1 MLSKLAPN
9 PSIRG
14 TLVDFISNTKIM
26 QDNGL
31 KTAIIDA
38 DSILFAIC
46 VDKKQDDYQ
55 IAHFGA
61 QAERSLNDV
70 IEEFNNYF
78 LKILMDSGCIQYV
91 AFLTAGSHRYSF
103 YPEYKAN
110 RKKLEKPRFLKELTA
125 YAIETLGFCRVDG
138 YEADDLVNMCKEQL
152 GDNTLIVHTDKDLDQ
167 IPGNHFNYKK
177 PEFYDI
183 SEDTAQLNLWT
194 QVITG
199 DSIDNIKGIPGK
211 GSKFAEQLKD
221 ECSYTKGA
229 ETHVGVFRNEILSNY
244 IDKFGEYQ
252 GIEEFT
258 KNYKLIKLLGL
269 GNSGL
274 FFQTSL
280 VEDKLDLEANLNLQ

>member
-1 MLSKLAPN
+1 MLIKIVPN

-14 TLVDFISNTKIM
+14 ALVDFISNTKVM

-55 IAHFGA
+55 IAQYGA
-61 QAERSLNDV
+61 QTERTLNDV
-70 IEEFNNYF
+70 IEEFNTYF
-78 LKILMDSGCIQYV
+78 LKILMDSGCLQYV

-110 RKKLEKPRFLKELTA
+110 RKKLDKPRFLKELTA

-152 GDNTLIVHTDKDLDQ
+152 GQNVLIVHTDKDLDQ

-177 PEFYDI
+177 PEFYDV

-211 GSKFAEQLKD
+211 GSAFAAKVFKQD
-221 ECSYTKGA
+221 EPYRNLVLLSY
-229 ETHVGVFRNEILSNY
+229 ILE
-244 IDKFGEYQ
+244 FGEYK

-280 VEDKLDLEANLNLQ
+280 VEDKLDLEANLNL

>member
-1 MLSKLAPN
+1 MLTKVTPN
-9 PSIRG
+9 ASIRG
-14 TLVDFISNTKIM
+14 ALVDFISNTKII
-26 QDNGL
+26 QDTGL

-61 QAERSLNDV
+61 QTERTLNDV
-70 IEEFNNYF
+70 IEEFNTYF
-78 LKILMDSGCIQYV
+78 LRVLMDSGCLQYV

-177 PEFYDI
+177 PEFYDV

-211 GSKFAEQLKD
+211 GSAFAAKVFKQD
-221 ECSYTKGA
+221 EPYRNLVLLSY
-229 ETHVGVFRNEILSNY
+229 ILE
-244 IDKFGEYQ
+244 FGEYK

-280 VEDKLDLEANLNLQ
+280 VEDKLDLEANLNL

>member
-1 MLSKLAPN
+1 MLTKVTPN
-9 PSIRG
+9 ASIRG
-14 TLVDFISNTKIM
+14 ALVDFISNTKII

-61 QAERSLNDV
+61 QTERTLNDV
-70 IEEFNNYF
+70 IEEFNTYF
-78 LKILMDSGCIQYV
+78 LRVLMDSGCIQYV

-177 PEFYDI
+177 PEFYDV

-211 GSKFAEQLKD
+211 GSAFAAKVFKQD
-221 ECSYTKGA
+221 EPYRNLVLLSY
-229 ETHVGVFRNEILSNY
+229 ILE
-244 IDKFGEYQ
+244 FGEYK

-280 VEDKLDLEANLNLQ
+280 VEDKLDLEANLNL

>member
-1 MLSKLAPN
+1 
-9 PSIRG
+9 
-14 TLVDFISNTKIM
+14 
-26 QDNGL
+26 
-31 KTAIIDA
+31 
-38 DSILFAIC
+38 
-46 VDKKQDDYQ
+46 
-55 IAHFGA
+55 
-61 QAERSLNDV
+61 
-70 IEEFNNYF
+70 
-78 LKILMDSGCIQYV
+78 
-91 AFLTAGSHRYSF
+91 
-103 YPEYKAN
+103 
-110 RKKLEKPRFLKELTA
+110 
-125 YAIETLGFCRVDG
+125 
-138 YEADDLVNMCKEQL
+138 MCKEQL

-199 DSIDNIKGIPGK
+199 DSIDNIVG
-211 GSKFAEQLKD
+211 LKNYGRVKAGNILGNVEPSD
-221 ECSYTKGA
+221 YMSEVLISYTNNLGQ
-229 ETHVGVFRNEILSNY
+229 
-244 IDKFGEYQ
+244 YQ

>member
-1 MLSKLAPN
+1 MNTKITPN

-14 TLVDFISNTKIM
+14 GLVDFISNIKVI
-26 QDNGL
+26 QQEGL

-38 DSILFAIC
+38 DSILFAVC
-46 VDKKQDDYQ
+46 VDKKQDENQ
-55 IAHFGA
+55 IAQYGD
-61 QAERSLNDV
+61 QTERTLEQV
-70 IEEFNNYF
+70 IDEFNTYF
-78 LKILMDSGCIQYV
+78 LKVLMDSGCIQYV
-91 AFLTAGSHRYSF
+91 AFLTNGSHRYSF

-110 RKKLEKPRFLKELTA
+110 RKKLDKPKYLSELREYT
-125 YAIETLGFCRVDG
+125 INTLGFCQVKG

-177 PEFYDI
+177 SEFYDI
-183 SEDTAQLNLWT
+183 SEDTAELNLWT

-211 GSKFAEQLKD
+211 GIKAAEEITIEAGINANPYSSEVL
-221 ECSYTKGA
+221 
-229 ETHVGVFRNEILSNY
+229 NEY
-244 IDKFGEYQ
+244 IKKFGEYQ

-269 GNSGL
+269 GNTN
-274 FFQTSL
+274 FIFNTTNI
-280 VEDKLDLEANLNLQ
+280 EDKLDLDANLNI

>member
-1 MLSKLAPN
+1 MLTKVTPN
-9 PSIRG
+9 ASIRG
-14 TLVDFISNTKIM
+14 ALVDFISNTKII
-26 QDNGL
+26 QDTGL

-61 QAERSLNDV
+61 QTERTLNDV
-70 IEEFNNYF
+70 IEEFNTYF
-78 LKILMDSGCIQYV
+78 LRVLMDSGCIQYV

-177 PEFYDI
+177 PEFYDV

-211 GSKFAEQLKD
+211 GSAFAAKVFKQD
-221 ECSYTKGA
+221 EPYRNLVLLSY
-229 ETHVGVFRNEILSNY
+229 ILE
-244 IDKFGEYQ
+244 FGEYK

-280 VEDKLDLEANLNLQ
+280 VEDKLDLEANLNL

>member
-1 MLSKLAPN
+1 MLTKVTPN
-9 PSIRG
+9 ASIRG
-14 TLVDFISNTKIM
+14 ALVDFISNTKII
-26 QDNGL
+26 QDTGL

-61 QAERSLNDV
+61 QTERTLNDV
-70 IEEFNNYF
+70 IEEFNTYF
-78 LKILMDSGCIQYV
+78 LRVLMDSGCIQYV

-211 GSKFAEQLKD
+211 GSAFAAKVFKQD
-221 ECSYTKGA
+221 EPYRNLVLLSY
-229 ETHVGVFRNEILSNY
+229 ILE
-244 IDKFGEYQ
+244 FGEYK

-280 VEDKLDLEANLNLQ
+280 VEDKLDLEANLNL

>member
-26 QDNGL
+26 QDDGL

-70 IEEFNNYF
+70 IDEFNNYF

-211 GSKFAEQLKD
+211 GSAFAAKVFKQD
-221 ECSYTKGA
+221 EPYRNLVLLSY
-229 ETHVGVFRNEILSNY
+229 ILE
-244 IDKFGEYQ
+244 FGEYQ

>member
-1 MLSKLAPN
+1 MLIKIVPN

-14 TLVDFISNTKIM
+14 ALVDFISNTKVM

-55 IAHFGA
+55 IAQYGA
-61 QAERSLNDV
+61 QTERTLNDV
-70 IEEFNNYF
+70 IEEFNTYF
-78 LKILMDSGCIQYV
+78 LKILMDSGCLQYV

-110 RKKLEKPRFLKELTA
+110 RKKLDKPRFLKELTA

-167 IPGNHFNYKK
+167 IPGNHYNYKK
-177 PEFYDI
+177 PEFYDV

-211 GSKFAEQLKD
+211 GSAFAAKVFKQD
-221 ECSYTKGA
+221 EPYRNLVLLSY
-229 ETHVGVFRNEILSNY
+229 ILE
-244 IDKFGEYQ
+244 FGEYK

-280 VEDKLDLEANLNLQ
+280 VEDKLDLEANLNL

>member
-1 MLSKLAPN
+1 
-9 PSIRG
+9 
-14 TLVDFISNTKIM
+14 
-26 QDNGL
+26 
-31 KTAIIDA
+31 
-38 DSILFAIC
+38 
-46 VDKKQDDYQ
+46 
-55 IAHFGA
+55 
-61 QAERSLNDV
+61 
-70 IEEFNNYF
+70 
-78 LKILMDSGCIQYV
+78 MDSGCIQYV

-152 GDNTLIVHTDKDLDQ
+152 GQNVLIAHTDKDLDQ

-211 GSKFAEQLKD
+211 GAKFAEEVFSGIEVMD
-221 ECSYTKGA
+221 YTC
-229 ETHVGVFRNEILSNY
+229 EVLIHY
-244 IDKFGEYQ
+244 IIKFGEYQ

>member
-1 MLSKLAPN
+1 MINKIVPN
-9 PSIRG
+9 SSIRG
-14 TLVDFISNTKIM
+14 TLLDFISNTKII
-26 QDNGL
+26 QDTGL

-38 DSILFAIC
+38 DSIIFAVC
-46 VDKKQDDYQ
+46 VDKKQDEQ
-55 IAHFGA
+55 QVAQNGA
-61 QAERSLNDV
+61 QAERSLEDV

-78 LKILMDSGCIQYV
+78 FKILMDSGCIQYV

-138 YEADDLVNMCKEQL
+138 YEADDLVNMCNQQL
-152 GDNTLIVHTDKDLDQ
+152 GQNVLIVHTDKDLDQ
-167 IPGNHFNYKK
+167 IPGAHYNYKK

-183 SEDTAQLNLWT
+183 SEDTAELNLWT
-194 QVITG
+194 QVIVG
-199 DSIDNIKGIPGK
+199 DTTDFIKGLSGK
-211 GSKFAEQLKD
+211 GKVFAEKLEVKSGLSG
-221 ECSYTKGA
+221 ES
-229 ETHVGVFRNEILSNY
+229 FRGLILEAYIENY
-244 IDKFGEYQ
+244 GEYQ

-280 VEDKLDLEANLNLQ
+280 VEDKLDLEANLNF

>member
-1 MLSKLAPN
+1 MLTKVTPN
-9 PSIRG
+9 ASIRG
-14 TLVDFISNTKIM
+14 ALVDFISNTKII
-26 QDNGL
+26 QDTGL

-61 QAERSLNDV
+61 QTERTLNDV
-70 IEEFNNYF
+70 IEEFNTYF
-78 LKILMDSGCIQYV
+78 LRVLMDSGCIQYV

-183 SEDTAQLNLWT
+183 SEDTAELNLWT

-211 GSKFAEQLKD
+211 GAKFAETLFEED
-221 ECSYTKGA
+221 EEGTPFHSLVLHEYVTKLGQ
-229 ETHVGVFRNEILSNY
+229 
-244 IDKFGEYQ
+244 YQ

-280 VEDKLDLEANLNLQ
+280 VEDKLDLEANLNL

>member
-1 MLSKLAPN
+1 MLTKVTPN
-9 PSIRG
+9 ASIRG
-14 TLVDFISNTKIM
+14 ALVDFISNTKII
-26 QDNGL
+26 QDTGL

-61 QAERSLNDV
+61 QTERTLNDV
-70 IEEFNNYF
+70 IEEFNTYF
-78 LKILMDSGCIQYV
+78 LRVLMDSGCIQYV

-177 PEFYDI
+177 PEFYDV

-211 GSKFAEQLKD
+211 GAKFAEEIFSGIEVMDYKCEVLIH
-221 ECSYTKGA
+221 YT
-229 ETHVGVFRNEILSNY
+229 I
-244 IDKFGEYQ
+244 KFGEYQ

-280 VEDKLDLEANLNLQ
+280 VEDKLDLEANLNL

>member
-1 MLSKLAPN
+1 MLIKIVPN

-14 TLVDFISNTKIM
+14 ALVDFISNTKVM

-55 IAHFGA
+55 IAQYGA
-61 QAERSLNDV
+61 QTERTLNDV
-70 IEEFNNYF
+70 IEEFNTYF
-78 LKILMDSGCIQYV
+78 LKILMDSGCLQYV

-110 RKKLEKPRFLKELTA
+110 RKKLDKPRFLKELTA

-177 PEFYDI
+177 PEFYDV

-211 GSKFAEQLKD
+211 GSAFAAKVFKQD
-221 ECSYTKGA
+221 EPYRNLVLLSY
-229 ETHVGVFRNEILSNY
+229 ILE
-244 IDKFGEYQ
+244 FGEYK

-280 VEDKLDLEANLNLQ
+280 VEDKLDLEANLNL

>member
-1 MLSKLAPN
+1 MLTKVTPN
-9 PSIRG
+9 ASIRG
-14 TLVDFISNTKIM
+14 ALVDFISNTKII

-61 QAERSLNDV
+61 QTERTLNDV
-70 IEEFNNYF
+70 IEEFNTYF
-78 LKILMDSGCIQYV
+78 LRVLMDSGCLQYV

-177 PEFYDI
+177 PEFYDV

-211 GSKFAEQLKD
+211 GSAFAAKVFKQD
-221 ECSYTKGA
+221 EPYRNLVLLSY
-229 ETHVGVFRNEILSNY
+229 ILE
-244 IDKFGEYQ
+244 FGEYK

-280 VEDKLDLEANLNLQ
+280 VEDKLDLEANLNL

>member
-1 MLSKLAPN
+1 
-9 PSIRG
+9 
-14 TLVDFISNTKIM
+14 M

-152 GDNTLIVHTDKDLDQ
+152 GDNTLLVHTDKDLDQ

-211 GSKFAEQLKD
+211 GSAFAAKVFKQD
-221 ECSYTKGA
+221 EPYRNLVLLSY
-229 ETHVGVFRNEILSNY
+229 ILE
-244 IDKFGEYQ
+244 FGEYQ

>member
-1 MLSKLAPN
+1 
-9 PSIRG
+9 
-14 TLVDFISNTKIM
+14 
-26 QDNGL
+26 
-31 KTAIIDA
+31 
-38 DSILFAIC
+38 
-46 VDKKQDDYQ
+46 
-55 IAHFGA
+55 
-61 QAERSLNDV
+61 
-70 IEEFNNYF
+70 
-78 LKILMDSGCIQYV
+78 MDSGCIQYV

-177 PEFYDI
+177 LEFYDI

-211 GSKFAEQLKD
+211 GSAFAAKVFKQD
-221 ECSYTKGA
+221 EPYRNLVLLSY
-229 ETHVGVFRNEILSNY
+229 ILE
-244 IDKFGEYQ
+244 FGEYQ

-280 VEDKLDLEANLNLQ
+280 VEDKLDLEANLNL

>member
-1 MLSKLAPN
+1 MLIKIVPN

-14 TLVDFISNTKIM
+14 SLVDFISNTKIM

-55 IAHFGA
+55 IAQYGA
-61 QAERSLNDV
+61 QTERTLNDV
-70 IEEFNNYF
+70 IEEFNTYF
-78 LKILMDSGCIQYV
+78 LKILMDSGCLQYV

-177 PEFYDI
+177 PEFYDV

-211 GSKFAEQLKD
+211 GSAFAAKVFKQD
-221 ECSYTKGA
+221 EPYRNLVLLSY
-229 ETHVGVFRNEILSNY
+229 ILE
-244 IDKFGEYQ
+244 FGEYK

-280 VEDKLDLEANLNLQ
+280 VEDKLDLEANLNL

>member
-1 MLSKLAPN
+1 MLTKVTPN
-9 PSIRG
+9 ASIRG
-14 TLVDFISNTKIM
+14 ALVDFISNTKII

-61 QAERSLNDV
+61 QTERTLNDV
-70 IEEFNNYF
+70 IEEFNTYF
-78 LKILMDSGCIQYV
+78 LRILMDSGCLQYV

-177 PEFYDI
+177 PEFYDV

-211 GSKFAEQLKD
+211 GSAFAAKVFKQD
-221 ECSYTKGA
+221 EPYRNLVLLSY
-229 ETHVGVFRNEILSNY
+229 ILE
-244 IDKFGEYQ
+244 FGEYK

-280 VEDKLDLEANLNLQ
+280 VEDKLDLEANLNL